1 MKVSE
6 NWLKT
11 WVNPE
16 VSREEMLQRLTLAGL
31 ELESVQPVAPVFSGV
46 VVSEIIACQPH
57 PDADTLTITQ
67 VSTGDE
73 QVQVVTNAPNARA
86 GLRVPLAGIG
96 AILPDDFHI
105 KPVKLRGVESSGMF
119 CGEDTLGLESDDDGS
134 LMELPADAPLGKDI
148 RDYLDLDDVMIDI
161 SLTPDRA
168 DCLSLAGLTREI
180 SANYP
185 GTPVSAPMLRAASV
199 GSDAVLP
206 ITVEAAEICPRY
218 AGRIIENVD
227 VSRQAP
233 LWMKQRLFRSGMRSI
248 DPIVDITNYVML
260 ELGQPMHG
268 FDLEQLKGGI
278 NVRLSK
284 TGEKITLLDGS
295 EHILQPGTLLI
306 TDSEKPLAIAGIMGG
321 EKSGIDKNTRH
332 IFLESLFLRPEAMM
346 GKARSYGLHT
356 ESSHRFERGVDYEL
370 QNKALE
376 RATELVL
383 QICGGKPGPVTEV
396 TATEHLPENIQLT
409 LRQHKISA
417 LLGLEVKNRDVE
429 TILHSL
435 GIKVS
440 TLTAETWLIDVPSWR
455 FDITVEADLIEE
467 IGRINGYDKLPVSSP
482 ILPMRQVRISEKNI
496 NIKDIKKTLVNRGYH
511 ETINYSLVDPELS
524 ALFEPEKP
532 PVLLQ
537 NAIASDMSAMRTSLL
552 PGLVKSLTYNQRRQQ
567 NRIRLFEEGL
577 NFIQQNNEIL
587 QTPWLGAVICGHRF
601 PESWLSNNEPC
612 DFYDIKADLETLLTM
627 GGKQSEF
634 IFERGYVHAMHPG
647 QSALIKSRE
656 GVTVGHIGAIHP
668 GILAKLDIRG
678 PVYAFEIRYDAI
690 LESIITTY
698 MLLSKYPEIRR
709 DIAIIVDSSI
719 ASIEVTRI
727 LYEKGGQW
735 LKNVCLFD
743 VYCGESIGQGKK
755 SFAVGLTW
763 QHQSRTLKDD
773 EVNQCVNNLIQTL
786 ETEMKATLRK

>member
-11 WVNPE
+11 WVTPD

-31 ELESVQPVAPVFSGV
+31 ELESVQPVAPAFSGV

-57 PDADTLTITQ
+57 PDADNLTVTQ

-86 GLRVPLAGIG
+86 GLKVPLAGTG
-96 AILPDDFHI
+96 AILPDDFRI
-105 KPVKLRGVESSGMF
+105 KPAKLRGVESSGMF

-148 RDYLDLDDVMIDI
+148 RNYLDLDDAIIDI

-168 DCLSLAGLTREI
+168 DCLCLAGLAREI

-185 GTPVSAPMLRAASV
+185 GTPVSAPMLRATSA

-206 ITVEAAEICPRY
+206 ITVEAAGICPRY

-295 EHILQPGTLLI
+295 EHTLQPGTLLI

-321 EKSGIDKNTRH
+321 DKSGINKNTRH

-376 RATELVL
+376 RATELIL
-383 QICGGKPGPVTEV
+383 QVCGGKPGPVTEV

-417 LLGLEVKNRDVE
+417 LLGLEIKNRDVE
-429 TILHSL
+429 TILRSL
-435 GIKVS
+435 GIRVS
-440 TLTAETWLIDVPSWR
+440 TLTAETWLINVPSWR

-467 IGRINGYDKLPVSSP
+467 IGRINGYDKLPVSSL
-482 ILPMRQVRISEKNI
+482 ILPMRQVGISEKSI
-496 NIKDIKKTLVNRGYH
+496 NTKDVKKTLVDRGYH

-552 PGLVKSLTYNQRRQQ
+552 PGLIKSLTYNQRRQQ
-567 NRIRLFEEGL
+567 SRIRLFEEGL
-577 NFIQQNNEIL
+577 NFVQQNNEIL
-587 QTPWLGAVICGHRF
+587 QTPWLGAVIYGHRF
-601 PESWLSNNEPC
+601 PESWLSGNEPC
-612 DFYDIKADLETLLTM
+612 DFYDIKADLETLLAM
-627 GGKQSEF
+627 GGQPEF
-634 IFERGYVHAMHPG
+634 IFEPGYVHAMHPG
-647 QSALIKSRE
+647 QSALIKSKE
-656 GVTVGHIGAIHP
+656 GMTAGHIGAIHP

-678 PVYAFEIRYDAI
+678 PVYAFEIRCDA
-690 LESIITTY
+690 LRDSIVTTY
-698 MLLSKYPEIRR
+698 SPLSKYPEIRR
-709 DIAIIVDSSI
+709 DIAIIVDNSI

-727 LYEKGGQW
+727 LYEMGGQW
-735 LKNVCLFD
+735 LKDVCLFD
-743 VYCGESIGQGKK
+743 VYYGENIGRDKK

-773 EVNQCVNNLIQTL
+773 EVNQYVSNLVQAL
-786 ETEMKATLRK
+786 ETEVKATLRK